1 MFMHAFKPSLRQ
13 LQTYLIQGICQNL
26 QTMIDIIPV
35 RKFAL
40 ILSKNKLSVKNKS
53 LKFTSIVW
61 KILKHT
67 LHKAIKTFAFNMTP
81 ALVS

>member
-1 MFMHAFKPSLRQ
+1 MFMHAFKSSLRQ

-26 QTMIDIIPV
+26 QTMIDLIPV

-40 ILSKNKLSVKNKS
+40 ILSKNKQSVNNKS
-53 LKFTSIVW
+53 LKFTSPFW